1 MPSISVVDNIS
12 GLNKNLQQIRQQT
25 KEAEA
30 ETYRIEGMIRV
41 FKSLQD
47 VGVADIPVPE
57 MQPPQKTLEP
67 LVEES
72 VLDDA
77 AAVQEAESQQE

>member
-1 MPSISVVDNIS
+1 M
-12 GLNKNLQQIRQQT
+12 
-25 KEAEA
+25 
-30 ETYRIEGMIRV
+30 